1 MMRSR
6 SSARELEGR
15 IDAAARLLAD
25 GLPRTAAVSQLAERF
40 RVERRTARRY
50 VALAAAQLAEEIGPV
65 DLVGAMAESVERLR
79 RLAWLAEGRG
89 NLNAAVGAERAAA
102 STLAA
107 IYRADNAAAAMLSG
121 RTLAVAEPSDRRRRQ
136 HRRSIRGEPPDACPF

>member
-1 MMRSR
+1 MRSR

-107 IYRADNAAAAMLSG
+107 IYRADNAAAAS
-121 RTLAVAEPSDRRRRQ
+121 TLAVAEPSDRRRRQ